1 MLVVGVDMTFAKSAA
16 GVAAALFLAALAPAP
31 AAWAADPFEI
41 QVYDATADAPG
52 VVGLELHV
60 NGVPS
65 GLKQATPPELP
76 LDKQA
81 HFTLEP
87 SIGVTSFLE
96 LGAYLQTTLRPDGVF
111 DYSGIKLRSKFVTPP
126 DTWAHLRLGVN
137 LELSRLPE
145 RYDRN
150 RWGGEVRPIV
160 AWEND
165 RFLFAAN
172 PIVGITFTSGS
183 GGPTFEPAAMAKV
196 KLGSRVAV
204 GVEYYGDLGA
214 IGSPDPLAA
223 QQHSVFETLDLIGYP
238 PLELNVGVG
247 EGLTSA
253 SNNFVV
259 KAIVGWSFEAL
270 TVRARPVDIA
280 RE

>member
-1 MLVVGVDMTFAKSAA
+1 MPGWCWFSNRARANPLTLAL
-16 GVAAALFLAALAPAP
+16 AAALLSALGWAPVAR
-31 AAWAADPFEI
+31 AADPFEI
-41 QVYDATADAPG
+41 QVYDATANAPG
-52 VVGLELHV
+52 VFGLELHV
-60 NGVPS
+60 NDVPS
-65 GLKQATPPELP
+65 GLRQAPAPELP
-76 LDKQA
+76 QDGQA

-87 SIGVTSFLE
+87 SIGVTPFLE
-96 LGAYLQTTLRPDGVF
+96 LGAYLQSTLRPDGVF
-111 DYSGIKLRSKFVTPP
+111 DYSGLKLRSKFVSPP
-126 DTWAHLRLGVN
+126 GTWEHLRLGVN
-137 LELSRLPE
+137 LELSRLPA

-183 GGPTFEPAAMAKV
+183 TGPTFEPAAMAKV

-204 GVEYYGDLGA
+204 GLEYYGDLGA

-223 QQHSVFETLDLIGYP
+223 QQHSLFEAFDLIGYP
-238 PLELNVGVG
+238 PFELNFGVG

-253 SNNFVV
+253 TNKLVV
-259 KAIVGWSFEAL
+259 KAIFGWAFEVL
-270 TVRARPVDIA
+270 PGPKRPVD
-280 RE
+280 